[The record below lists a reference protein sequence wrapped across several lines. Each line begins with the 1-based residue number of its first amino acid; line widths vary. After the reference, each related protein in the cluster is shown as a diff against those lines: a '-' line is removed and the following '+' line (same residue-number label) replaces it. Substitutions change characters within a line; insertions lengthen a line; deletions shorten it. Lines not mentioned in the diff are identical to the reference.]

1 MQRGRGVC
9 CQPLKSSQMNRSIL
23 FLLIAGV
30 SVGIF
35 SCKKSA
41 QRAQAS
47 IIGQWDLIND
57 SSSFVGQDPSTS
69 YRSNYIGQPGDYF
82 IFSVAGNLLTKE
94 GNLLDTMAYEILP
107 NGQVQ
112 CVPSPG
118 SNQTYTSSDIT
129 AATASFTIIQPKP
142 TGQLTKFIHLR
153 R

>member
-1 MQRGRGVC
+1 M
-9 CQPLKSSQMNRSIL
+9 KRSIL
-23 FLLIAGV
+23 FLLFVGM
-30 SVGIF
+30 SVGIY

-41 QRAQAS
+41 HGPQAS

-94 GNLLDTMAYEILP
+94 GNMLDTMEYEILP
-107 NGQVQ
+107 NGQVK

-118 SNQTYTSSDIT
+118 ANQTYTSSNVT
-129 AATASFTIIQPKP
+129 ATTASFTIIQPKP